1 MNAYRGRRSVDGND
15 GFDSRVCM
23 TVEPATANDLVTVYW
38 RPGCPFCARLRW
50 RLRKAGL
57 ETTEVNIWADPDAA
71 AVVRSIAHGDE
82 TVPTV
87 VIAGEGLV
95 NPPARVVLD
104 AVRAIAP
111 ESLPALK
118 PKRRGRRS

>member
-1 MNAYRGRRSVDGND
+1 MI
-15 GFDSRVCM
+15 M
-23 TVEPATANDLVTVYW
+23 EPAAANDLVTVYW

-71 AVVRSIAHGDE
+71 ATVRSIAHGNE

-87 VIAGEGLV
+87 VIAGDGLV

-111 ESLPALK
+111 ELLPAPK
-118 PKRRGRRS
+118 PKRKGRRS